1 MRDESRKLF
10 SYFLLAPES
19 AEMLRPTKLR
29 QHDQRLK
36 QITVYLRG
44 GWVSRILF
52 SDQTSEISNRCPQNP
67 SDCDIAIAKG
77 CSNCLDSLIVRPFE
91 HDQQEPS
98 KTNLAGS
105 NR

>member
-1 MRDESRKLF
+1 MRSDSCHGYLIIVKLRFFSMRDESRKLF
-10 SYFLLAPES
+10 SYFPLAPES

-52 SDQTSEISNRCPQNP
+52 SDQTSK
-67 SDCDIAIAKG
+67 D
-77 CSNCLDSLIVRPFE
+77 F
-91 HDQQEPS
+91 
-98 KTNLAGS
+98 
-105 NR
+105 